1 MRKLIIS
8 IPLVM
13 LSLTAAAAD
22 RAAMISQAE
31 NPANSPSSSVT
42 SAVTSTDSEIYYA
55 PLDKRALPQE
65 RFVGFTPAHMVA
77 RVSLIAPTEDDVKQA
92 RIDNE
97 RVAKRGIAAGSET
110 ELVAPRDER
119 AQQIGLPAYMSETAS
134 RGLAPNALTWMPD
147 GMGGTVA
154 RFDVTSADAKA
165 IRLGFN
171 VGNMPRGA
179 TLRFVG
185 NAEND
190 RVFAVA
196 GADIASSED
205 GEYWSPIV
213 LGDTISV
220 EIQLRSPRDRNQI
233 ELEVFGAS
241 HLFASP
247 AQNDNDLLKATK
259 ASSSCEVNIA
269 CSSDSAAKAVA
280 AAVMRLVFTKSGSSF
295 LCTGTLLNDTDTA
308 TTRPYIYSANH
319 CISTSSVANTLQ
331 TFWNYQSATCGGT
344 TSGPST
350 TLAGGAFLRV
360 TDFNSD
366 ITLMEM
372 KQPPPSGALFAGW
385 NAGTVANNTG
395 IVGIHHP
402 AGDIKKISLGTM
414 TDNNVQSFGGRTS
427 PYYQVVWNSGVT
439 EGGSSGSAIFTK
451 SSSSGKYQLRGGLL
465 GGSSF
470 CNAQSAPD
478 VYSRMD
484 LKFNLLR
491 PYLAP

>member
-8 IPLVM
+8 IPFAV
-13 LSLTAAAAD
+13 LSLSATAAAD
-22 RAAMISQAE
+22 RIESAVQPE
-31 NPANSPSSSVT
+31 NAPNSITSSVT
-42 SAVTSTDSEIYYA
+42 SVESEIYYA
-55 PLDKRALPQE
+55 PLDKSALPQE

-77 RVSLIAPTEDDVKQA
+77 RVSMIAPSADDVKQA

-97 RVAKRGIAAGSET
+97 RVAKRGVAAGA
-110 ELVAPRDER
+110 ELESPTPRDQR
-119 AQQIGLPAYMSETAS
+119 AQQIGLPAYMSESAG
-134 RGLAPNALTWMPD
+134 RALAPSALTWLPD
-147 GMGGTVA
+147 GLGGAVA
-154 RFDVTSADAKA
+154 RFDVKSADAKA

-171 VGNMPRGA
+171 VGNVPRGA

-185 NAEND
+185 SAEND
-190 RVFAVA
+190 RVFAVS
-196 GADIASSED
+196 GADVAGSED

-213 LGDTISV
+213 MGDTISV
-220 EIQLRSPRDRNQI
+220 EIQLRSPRDRNAL

-241 HLFASP
+241 HLFANP

-259 ASSSCEVNIA
+259 ASQSCEVNIA

-319 CISTSSVANTLQ
+319 CISTSTVANTLQ
-331 TFWNYQSATCGGT
+331 TFWNYQSSSCGGT
-344 TSGPST
+344 SSGPST
-350 TLAGGAFLRV
+350 TLAGGAFLRA

-414 TDNNVQSFGGRTS
+414 TNNNVQSFGGRTS

-451 SSSSGKYQLRGGLL
+451 SATSGRYQLRGGLL

-470 CNAQSAPD
+470 CDAQSAPD

-484 LKFNLLR
+484 LKFDLLR
-491 PYLAP
+491 PFLAP

>member
-1 MRKLIIS
+1 MHKLIVF
-8 IPLVM
+8 IPLAI
-13 LSLTAAAAD
+13 LSLSVSAAAD
-22 RAAMISQAE
+22 RANNAAPPE
-31 NPANSPSSSVT
+31 NTENFVT
-42 SAVTSTDSEIYYA
+42 SVESEVYYA

-77 RVSLIAPTEDDVKQA
+77 RVSLIAPTADDIKQA

-97 RVAKRGIAAGSET
+97 RVAKRGIAAGGDVES
-110 ELVAPRDER
+110 VVPRDER
-119 AQQIGLPAYMSETAS
+119 AQQIGLPAYMSETAT
-134 RGLAPNALTWMPD
+134 RGLASNALTWLPD
-147 GMGGTVA
+147 GLGGAVA

-171 VGNMPRGA
+171 VGNIPRGA
-179 TLRFVG
+179 TFRFVG

-196 GADIASSED
+196 GADIAGTEE

-220 EIQLRSPRDRNQI
+220 EIQLRSARDRNAL

-241 HLFASP
+241 HLFANP

-259 ASSSCEVNIA
+259 AGSQSCEVNIA

-280 AAVMRLVFTKSGSSF
+280 AAVMRLVFTKGGSSF
-295 LCTGTLLNDTDTA
+295 LCTGTLLNDTATA
-308 TTRPYIYSANH
+308 TTRPFIYSANH
-319 CISTSSVANTLQ
+319 CISTSTVANTLQ
-331 TFWNYQSATCGGT
+331 TFWNYQSSTCGGT
-344 TSGPST
+344 TSGAST

-414 TDNNVQSFGGRTS
+414 TNNNVQSFGGRTS

-451 SSSSGKYQLRGGLL
+451 SATSGRYQLRGGLL

-470 CNAQSAPD
+470 CTAQSAPD

-491 PYLAP
+491 PFLAP

>member
-1 MRKLIIS
+1 MRKLITA
-8 IPLVM
+8 IPFAI
-13 LSLTAAAAD
+13 LSLSAAATEHD
-22 RAAMISQAE
+22 GLAARRE
-31 NPANSPSSSVT
+31 NPEN
-42 SAVTSTDSEIYYA
+42 AVTSSVMSTESEVYYA
-55 PLDKRALPQE
+55 PIDKSALPAE
-65 RFVGFTPAHMVA
+65 RFVGFTPAHLVT
-77 RVSLIAPTEDDVKQA
+77 RVNMIAPSVDDVKQA
-92 RIDNE
+92 KIDNARNE
-97 RVAKRGIAAGSET
+97 KRGIAAGAERET
-110 ELVAPRDER
+110 QPQSQER
-119 AQQIGLPAYMSETAS
+119 AQQIGLPAFMSESAS
-134 RGLAPNALTWMPD
+134 RGLAPGALTWLPD
-147 GMGGTVA
+147 GLGGAVA
-154 RFDVTSADAKA
+154 RFDVTSAEAKA

-171 VGNMPRGA
+171 VGHVPRGA
-179 TLRFVG
+179 MLRFVG
-185 NAEND
+185 NAENN
-190 RVFAVA
+190 RVFAVS
-196 GADIASSED
+196 GADIASTED

-213 LGDTISV
+213 MGDTISV
-220 EIQLRSPRDRNQI
+220 EIQLRSLRDRGAL

-241 HLFASP
+241 HLFANP
-247 AQNDNDLLKATK
+247 AQNDNDLFKAISK
-259 ASSSCEVNIA
+259 AGSQSCEVNIA

-295 LCTGTLLNDTDTA
+295 LCTGTLLNDTDTT

-319 CISTSSVANTLQ
+319 CISTSTVANTLQ
-331 TFWNYQSATCGGT
+331 TFWNYQSTTCGGT

-385 NAGTVANNTG
+385 NAGTVANNTS

-414 TDNNVQSFGGRTS
+414 TNNNAPGFDGKTGT
-427 PYYQVVWNSGVT
+427 YYQVVWSSGVT

-451 SSSSGKYQLRGGLL
+451 SATSGRYQLRGGLL

-470 CNAQSAPD
+470 CNAQSSPD
-478 VYSRMD
+478 IYSRMD
-484 LKFNLLR
+484 LKFNLLQ